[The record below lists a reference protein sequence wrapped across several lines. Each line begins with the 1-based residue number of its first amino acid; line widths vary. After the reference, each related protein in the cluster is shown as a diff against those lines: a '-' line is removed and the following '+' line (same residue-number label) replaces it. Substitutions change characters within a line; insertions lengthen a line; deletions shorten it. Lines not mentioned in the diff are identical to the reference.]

1 MRLINLIQDSI
12 NPEFKRSA
20 STLLSLHR
28 FKGREGWLFGLAGIA
43 ALWIWNGKLLMAT
56 STGVLVMLAVYSLQA
71 RKWQRL
77 RSKLSHVFSGSNRH
91 ITLAVSTG
99 SFATLSTYIAVSLWM
114 ESENHWMATA
124 AILQGLGTMATLS
137 LLVWHVFSRQSS
149 RDERTFDNLVADLTH
164 ADSLKR
170 LIAVRQLTR
179 LLAGDS
185 SGVAIASRSDSSQQ
199 RAALDYFRLMLSRE
213 TEPLV
218 RDALLDGLQALDAPK
233 QLGSGVQPLSI
244 SLPRKTAAA
253 KARERIS

>member
-28 FKGREGWLFGLAGIA
+28 FKGREGWLFALAGIV
-43 ALWIWNGKLLMAT
+43 ALWMWNGKLLMAT

-77 RSKLSHVFSGSNRH
+77 RSQLSHVLSGSNRQM
-91 ITLAVSTG
+91 TLAVSSG
-99 SFATLSTYIAVSLWM
+99 GFATLSTYIAVSLWM
-114 ESENHWMATA
+114 ESENHWLATA

-137 LLVWHVFSRQSS
+137 LLVWHVCNRQSS
-149 RDERTFDNLVADLTH
+149 RDERHFDNLVADLTH

-179 LLAGDS
+179 L
-185 SGVAIASRSDSSQQ
+185 AIAERSDGSQQ

-213 TEPLV
+213 AEPLV
-218 RDALLDGLQALDAPK
+218 RDALLDGLQALDAPN
-233 QLGSGVQPLSI
+233 QLGTGAEPLSI
-244 SLPRKTAAA
+244 PLPRQSAAA
-253 KARERIS
+253 KARQRIS